1 MHESRGGEQR
11 RGVRTQRAVT
21 ALVSVACVMLLGA
34 MITVA
39 VKMVVAGRGLEMH
52 RSHWLVEDSW
62 IGFLV
67 TMTLCLV
74 ALICGFGWRAFRRRR
89 EERHWSRHEAKWTA
103 GRKPDA

>member
-1 MHESRGGEQR
+1 MDESKGEEQR
-11 RGVRTQRAVT
+11 RGARSQRAAT
-21 ALVSVACVMLLGA
+21 AFVSIACVLLLGA
-34 MITVA
+34 MVAVA
-39 VKMVVAGRGLEMH
+39 VKMVVAGRGLETH

-74 ALICGFGWRAFRRRR
+74 AVICGLGWRALQRWN
-89 EERHWSRHEAKWTA
+89 EERHWARHEAKWTA